1 MEEEAEVFTGQKM
14 NKQRGGGR
22 ALKKLLQTSWGIIC
36 SRYAYPFHKIMQ
48 YEQLQVNH
56 S

>member
-1 MEEEAEVFTGQKM
+1 MEELLKYSGQKM

-48 YEQLQVNH
+48 NEQLQVNH